1 MRVLVT
7 AAGKHGSTE
16 EIADAIG
23 RAIRATGVEADVRPI
38 GEKGDL
44 DGYDAVVLGG
54 GVYYGH
60 WVEPA
65 RRFAEEHAAELVD
78 RAVWLF
84 SSGPLGDQPA
94 GEVVDVEDLIQ
105 RLGAREHRVF
115 AGRLDLARL
124 RFTER
129 AVAKAVK
136 APEGDFRDWDAI
148 IEWGHAIGRSL
159 SASSS

>member
-1 MRVLVT
+1 MTVLVT

-16 EIADAIG
+16 EIAGAIG
-23 RAIRATGVEADVRPI
+23 RAIAETGVEADVRPI
-38 GEKGDL
+38 DEVGAL

-54 GVYYGH
+54 AVYSGH

-65 RRFAEEHAAELVD
+65 RRFAEERAAELSG
-78 RAVWLF
+78 RPVWLF
-84 SSGPLGDQPA
+84 SSGPLGDQPDA
-94 GEVVDVEDLIQ
+94 EVVDVADLVT

-129 AVAKAVK
+129 AVARAVR
-136 APEGDFRDWDAI
+136 APEGDFRDWEAI
-148 IEWGHAIGRSL
+148 AEWARGIGRSL
-159 SASSS
+159 SASP